1 VVWQNGEPVGLLDWD
16 FAAPGPA
23 IDDVAYALEYAV
35 PFRDDETALRW
46 LRYERRP
53 DRRERMRIFAAAY
66 GLPGTTDL
74 VDRVA
79 RRQRLDA
86 ARVKLLAGNGVEPQH
101 TWVAEGMLAQLEA
114 RAVWTERNRSL
125 LE

>member
-1 VVWQNGEPVGLLDWD
+1 
-16 FAAPGPA
+16 
-23 IDDVAYALEYAV
+23 
-35 PFRDDETALRW
+35 
-46 LRYERRP
+46 
-53 DRRERMRIFAAAY
+53 MRIFAAAY
-66 GLPGTTDL
+66 GLPGTNGL

-86 ARVKLLAGNGVEPQH
+86 ARVKLLAGKGVEPQR
-101 TWVAEGMLAQLEA
+101 TWVAEGMLAQVEA